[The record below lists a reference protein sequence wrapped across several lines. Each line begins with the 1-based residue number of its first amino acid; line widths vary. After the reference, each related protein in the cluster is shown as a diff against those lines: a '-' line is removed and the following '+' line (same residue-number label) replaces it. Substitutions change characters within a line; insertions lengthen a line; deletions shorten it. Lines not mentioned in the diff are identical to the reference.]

1 MDDQVYQSQIDPL
14 DILSLPTLFKV
25 VPKCGKNG
33 AIIHFQLQS
42 THWANPSVNQALSF
56 SLFSLNGLCRIPQCP
71 IVINVRYG
79 GGVIATA
86 VNDVESGLPAYATYL
101 CFLSLFR
108 LDLKNTT
115 HWASCGIKTWSIQ
128 QTPACIGRFQIYGNV
143 VLHGPSILS
152 LQCLVT
158 H

>member
-79 GGVIATA
+79 GGVLLQLLWMTWNLGYLPMQLTC
-86 VNDVESGLPAYATYL
+86 VFFPCSGLISRIPHTGLHVALRLGPSNRPQLASGASRYMGMW
-101 CFLSLFR
+101 CSMVQVFSLFS
-108 LDLKNTT
+108 
-115 HWASCGIKTWSIQ
+115 A
-128 QTPACIGRFQIYGNV
+128 
-143 VLHGPSILS
+143 
-152 LQCLVT
+152 
-158 H
+158 